1 MQPIRSM
8 WEINMLM
15 TENVS
20 FKIYRKKGHPQHK
33 LGMQQWEQT
42 EISDT
47 LNIFD
52 NSENRTPIL
61 IVEICDDGQ
70 GARQSSDGQSD
81 ADQRK

>member
-1 MQPIRSM
+1 
-8 WEINMLM
+8 MLM

-33 LGMQQWEQT
+33 GGMQRWEQT

-61 IVEICDDGQ
+61 IVGICDDGQ